1 MTIYK
6 VLTTIEDPCGENT
19 KIEDI
24 KVCKTLSTAFA
35 TVMEWANLH
44 LISAHNHL
52 VKVCDGHYT
61 IWANHDTGPDD
72 IYDCW
77 IHEDVIYE

>member
-6 VLTTIEDPCGENT
+6 VLTTIEDPYGENR

-24 KVCKTLSTAFA
+24 KVCKTLDVAFRA
-35 TVMEWANLH
+35 AMDWGNQH
-44 LISAHNHL
+44 LVPGHNHL
-52 VKVCDGHYT
+52 VKACDGHYT
-61 IWANHDTGPDD
+61 IWANQDTGPDD

-77 IHEDVIYE
+77 IEEDVLYE